1 MEINNKEYY
10 KVNTSF
16 KDINDIKENFNIE
29 DVIFVLYKNKIHY
42 DYLKINKTFILQ
54 QIISSFNNNQ
64 QLILEKNELN
74 STSDKKENYNLSST
88 KKLIKNEKNTEN
100 KNNFN
105 ELKKIININ
114 NLKESSNLKRKD
126 INKDF
131 KEPKKEKEEDI
142 IKFEQEVY
150 DNIIK
155 KFEEEKI
162 QIYNHQN
169 KITKEIPQFPILIGT
184 EIKKSYY
191 SDIYKYLYCKKY
203 NIKNYKIFT
212 SYIYEIKEKKRK

>member
-1 MEINNKEYY
+1 MTKEYKITDYIELIKQNKFFAGYIEIFCCSRIYKTPIIILETIEINNKEYY

-74 STSDKKENYNLSST
+74 STSDKKENYNLSSI

-100 KNNFN
+100 KNNSN

-114 NLKESSNLKRKD
+114 NHKERRNLKRKD

-131 KEPKKEKEEDI
+131 KEPKK
-142 IKFEQEVY
+142 V
-150 DNIIK
+150 K
-155 KFEEEKI
+155 K
-162 QIYNHQN
+162 
-169 KITKEIPQFPILIGT
+169 
-184 EIKKSYY
+184 
-191 SDIYKYLYCKKY
+191 
-203 NIKNYKIFT
+203 
-212 SYIYEIKEKKRK
+212 